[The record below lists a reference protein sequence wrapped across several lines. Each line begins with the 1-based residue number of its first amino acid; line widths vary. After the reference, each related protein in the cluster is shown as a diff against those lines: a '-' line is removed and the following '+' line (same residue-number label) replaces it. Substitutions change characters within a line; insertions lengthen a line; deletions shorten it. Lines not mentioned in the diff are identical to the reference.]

1 MLRNDAINIYTDGS
15 AFAQPRAGGMG
26 VRLVLVDSDANE
38 QIEDHILNGH
48 VGATNNQMELRAC
61 ARGLQLAYEHPRSRA
76 YQRRVVFSDSRYVV
90 DNWRSA
96 IDSWPNSGWH
106 TRDGAPVLNV
116 DFWKELV
123 TWIVRTGRRPD
134 FVWVKGHA
142 KDQHNKA
149 VDKLARESAKRVIG
163 PLFNPPTSVVHVRRK
178 LTKNSVQRGSV
189 AMLGQ
194 LIDVRIVTSE
204 FLRTQKV
211 YKYKYEV
218 ISETSPYH
226 GFVDIAFSLHLLGAG
241 HHYEVALNSDQG
253 APKFVTICRELERK
267 TSAG

>member
-15 AFAQPRAGGMG
+15 AFSKPRVGGMG

-38 QIEDHILNGH
+38 IVEDHVLDGH

-61 ARGLQLAYEHPRSRA
+61 ARGLQLAYEHPRSRE
-76 YQRRVVFSDSRYVV
+76 YQRRVVFSDCRYVV

-96 IDSWPNSGWH
+96 TDIWPNSGWR
-106 TRDGAPVLNV
+106 TREGAPVLNV
-116 DFWKELV
+116 DLWKELV
-123 TWIVRTGRRPD
+123 GWIVRTGRRVD

-149 VDKLARESAKRVIG
+149 VDKLARESAKSVIG
-163 PLFNPPTSVVHVRRK
+163 PLFNPPLSVVHVRRK
-178 LTKNSVQRGSV
+178 LTKSSVQRGSV
-189 AMLGQ
+189 PMLGQ
-194 LIDVRIVTSE
+194 RLQVRIITSE

-218 ISETSPYH
+218 ISDASPYR
-226 GFVDIAFSLHLLGAG
+226 GLVDVAFSAILLGAG
-241 HHYEVALNSDQG
+241 HHYELDLNGDQG
-253 APKFVTICRELERK
+253 APEFLTLCRELDR
-267 TSAG
+267 TGPGA